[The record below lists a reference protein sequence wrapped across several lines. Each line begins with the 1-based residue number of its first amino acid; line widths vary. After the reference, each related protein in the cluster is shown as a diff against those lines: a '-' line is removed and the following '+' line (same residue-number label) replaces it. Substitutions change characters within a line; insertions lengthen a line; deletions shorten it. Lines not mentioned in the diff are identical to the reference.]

1 MKVSDLMRM
10 KMRIMSDDQPLYTA
24 SEWLFDNPDTPVVVV
39 SSGGEPAGCLTP
51 KQVLKALALR
61 ISPEQPLADC
71 PLQSAGTTHA
81 DETIERIAADRFD
94 YWLVL
99 DNRKITGILKRTD
112 VESIH
117 GGISHD
123 FYARMNLFM
132 DCIYKPIIAIDTHCT
147 ITLCNQAACNLIKL
161 PRNHIIGKAIN
172 AVLQT
177 SPPSTL
183 LKNDDFELV
192 QKFTIDGKTY
202 ITNWAPIKI
211 DHKMVGTFA
220 IMRDITEIESMNS
233 ELQRIKLISKELNAI
248 IDSSFDGIYLTDC
261 EGRTLRINK
270 AYERITGIKPHEVV
284 GRTMKELVTEGF
296 YDESVTLRVL
306 EDRKPV
312 TIIQKIKNRK
322 TVVVTGNPILDDNG
336 RIFRV
341 VTNVRDVTE
350 LNRLQQKLEKMERLK
365 AEYELELRKLRKKS
379 NEDGRFVI
387 KSKKMTEIYE
397 LALRLAHV
405 DSTILIQGE
414 SGVGKEVF
422 SEIVHNHGP
431 RRDQPFMKI
440 SCAAIPENLLESEL
454 FGYAPG
460 AFTGAIKEGRAGI
473 FERAHRGTIF
483 LDEIGEMP
491 MSLQVKLLRVLQQR
505 EIVRIGDSTPIRID
519 TRIMAATNRNLEE
532 MVNEREFRRDLFF
545 RLNVVP
551 VVIPPLRERKEAITP
566 LFYFFLDK
574 YNRKYG
580 FSKQIEPEVIDVFS
594 EYDWPGNVRELDN
607 LIERMVV
614 MAHSEV
620 ITANDLPNKLKSLD
634 LIHDTVD
641 FEVTSLKN
649 AVETFESRMIR
660 NALQKY
666 GTTRET
672 ARMLGVN
679 QSTIVRKAGRYGIQ
693 MGKQRQGVRQTTC

>member
-1 MKVSDLMRM
+1 
-10 KMRIMSDDQPLYTA
+10 
-24 SEWLFDNPDTPVVVV
+24 
-39 SSGGEPAGCLTP
+39 
-51 KQVLKALALR
+51 
-61 ISPEQPLADC
+61 
-71 PLQSAGTTHA
+71 
-81 DETIERIAADRFD
+81 
-94 YWLVL
+94 
-99 DNRKITGILKRTD
+99 
-112 VESIH
+112 
-117 GGISHD
+117 
-123 FYARMNLFM
+123 MNLFM

-147 ITLCNQAACNLIKL
+147 ITLCNQAACKIIKL
-161 PRNHIIGKAIN
+161 PQKDIVGESIN

-192 QKFTIDGKTY
+192 QKFTIDGKIY

-211 DHKMVGTFA
+211 DHEMIGTFA

-248 IDSSFDGIYLTDC
+248 IDSSFDGIYLTD
-261 EGRTLRINK
+261 GNGKTLRINK

-322 TVVVTGNPILDDNG
+322 TVVVTGNPILDDND
-336 RIFRV
+336 RVFRV

-350 LNRLQQKLEKMERLK
+350 LNRLQQKLQKMEQLK
-365 AEYELELRKLRKKS
+365 AEYELELKKLRKKS
-379 NEDGRFVI
+379 DEDGRFVI
-387 KSKKMTEIYE
+387 KSKKMKEIYE

-431 RRDQPFMKI
+431 RRDKPFMKI

-460 AFTGAIKEGRAGI
+460 AFTGAVKEGRAGI

-532 MVNEREFRRDLFF
+532 MVNERQFRRDLFF

-614 MAHSEV
+614 MARSEV

-641 FEVTSLKN
+641 FETTSLKN
-649 AVETFESRMIR
+649 AVEIFESRMIR

-672 ARMLGVN
+672 ARMLKVN
-679 QSTIVRKAGRYGIQ
+679 QSTIVRKVHRYGIQ
-693 MGKQRQGVRQTTC
+693 L